1 MHQLFRLIFWGNMMK
16 SLKFSINRIFLI
28 NMALV
33 GVISI
38 FSVGY
43 SWITSELAGFEKEV
57 SALRKSYME
66 NQKKLL
72 KREVNHALDFVNYMK
87 SQTEKRLRDSI
98 QGRVYEAYA
107 IMENI
112 YLKEKDTN
120 STEDIEMLLKKA
132 LRSLR
137 FNNGRGYY
145 FAFTLEGVESLFE
158 IRPEMDGNNMLDV
171 RGGNGEFVVRDMLAV
186 VKRDG
191 EGFYK
196 YTWPKPNQQGFF
208 PKIAFVKLFKPV
220 GWVIG
225 SGEYLDYVEK
235 NIQEECLK
243 WISKIKFGKD
253 NYVFAGTW
261 DGLVLSGPETG
272 TNMYD
277 IEDVNGVK
285 IVQELIASAKKG
297 GGFVHYVLP
306 RFEGKKQ
313 APKISYA
320 AGVPEWEWYL
330 GSGRYVDEIENAIAL
345 RQSELESRIRTNIQH
360 TIVILFILL
369 IFIFIIVKF
378 LSNRINHNIKL
389 FNTFF
394 RRASSEAIT
403 IEENQLHF
411 SEFVQ
416 LAGSAN
422 DMVENRRIAEKAL
435 RESEEKFR
443 MLVEQSPL
451 GISLIGKDGRYRYVN
466 PRFQEM
472 FGYTIDDIPTGM
484 EWFNNAYPD
493 EAYRRKVMKAWFDY
507 QRRPRTG
514 RYRPHVYR
522 VTCRDGSKKEIN
534 FKPLNLKNQDHL
546 VIYEDITERSRLEQ
560 QLLQAQKIEA
570 IGTLAGGIAHNFN
583 NLMMGIQGRASLMT
597 LELGPSHPQQ
607 EHINAIEEQVQSAS
621 NLTRQLLGLARG
633 GKYEVK
639 PIDINEILLSSAA
652 IFGRTRKDIQIH
664 SKIFPASL
672 VVEADKRQIEQVF
685 LNIFV
690 NSIQAMPDGGK
701 IYLETS
707 AMSLNADFCKPYAAI
722 PGRYAKI
729 SVEDTGVGMNK
740 DTCQQVFDP
749 FFTTKDKYLGTGLG
763 LASAYGIVKNHGGI
777 ITAYSDLGH
786 GTTISIYLPVSEKT
800 AHVEAQVEDT
810 IIRGGGNIL
819 LVDDEDI
826 IIDVGKPMLEN
837 LGYHVSVAKGG
848 EKAVDAVSETGDKI
862 DLVILDLIMPDM
874 DGSLTFDAIR
884 KIHPKMP
891 IILSSGYSLKGKAT
905 DIMRRGCNA
914 FIQKPFNI
922 SELSQLIR
930 KVLDDF
936 KRTG

>member
-345 RQSELESRIRTNIQH
+345 RQSELESRIRTNIQR

-403 IEENQLHF
+403 IEENELHF

-507 QRRPRTG
+507 QRQPRTG

-639 PIDINEILLSSAA
+639 PIDINEILLTSAA

-664 SKIFPASL
+664 SKIFPTSL
-672 VVEADKRQIEQVF
+672 VVEADKRQIE
-685 LNIFV
+685 
-690 NSIQAMPDGGK
+690 
-701 IYLETS
+701 
-707 AMSLNADFCKPYAAI
+707 
-722 PGRYAKI
+722 
-729 SVEDTGVGMNK
+729 TGVFEYF
-740 DTCQQVFDP
+740 CQFH
-749 FFTTKDKYLGTGLG
+749 
-763 LASAYGIVKNHGGI
+763 S
-777 ITAYSDLGH
+777 SDAGW
-786 GTTISIYLPVSEKT
+786 
-800 AHVEAQVEDT
+800 
-810 IIRGGGNIL
+810 R
-819 LVDDEDI
+819 
-826 IIDVGKPMLEN
+826 
-837 LGYHVSVAKGG
+837 
-848 EKAVDAVSETGDKI
+848 
-862 DLVILDLIMPDM
+862 
-874 DGSLTFDAIR
+874 
-884 KIHPKMP
+884 
-891 IILSSGYSLKGKAT
+891 
-905 DIMRRGCNA
+905 
-914 FIQKPFNI
+914 
-922 SELSQLIR
+922 
-930 KVLDDF
+930 
-936 KRTG
+936 

>member
-345 RQSELESRIRTNIQH
+345 RQSELESRIRTNIQR

-403 IEENQLHF
+403 IEENELHF

-507 QRRPRTG
+507 QRQPRTG

-639 PIDINEILLSSAA
+639 PIDINEILLTSAA

-664 SKIFPASL
+664 SKIFPTSL

-740 DTCQQVFDP
+740 ETCQQVFDP

-800 AHVEAQVEDT
+800 AHVEAQVEDM

-826 IIDVGKPMLEN
+826 IIDVGKPMLEQ
-837 LGYHVSVAKGG
+837 LGYRVSVAKGG

-862 DLVILDLIMPDM
+862 DLVILILN
-874 DGSLTFDAIR
+874 
-884 KIHPKMP
+884 PKQAS
-891 IILSSGYSLKGKAT
+891 I
-905 DIMRRGCNA
+905 
-914 FIQKPFNI
+914 
-922 SELSQLIR
+922 EL
-930 KVLDDF
+930 
-936 KRTG
+936 

>member
-1 MHQLFRLIFWGNMMK
+1 MPPV
-16 SLKFSINRIFLI
+16 KFF
-28 NMALV
+28 
-33 GVISI
+33 
-38 FSVGY
+38 
-43 SWITSELAGFEKEV
+43 
-57 SALRKSYME
+57 
-66 NQKKLL
+66 
-72 KREVNHALDFVNYMK
+72 
-87 SQTEKRLRDSI
+87 
-98 QGRVYEAYA
+98 
-107 IMENI
+107 
-112 YLKEKDTN
+112 
-120 STEDIEMLLKKA
+120 
-132 LRSLR
+132 
-137 FNNGRGYY
+137 
-145 FAFTLEGVESLFE
+145 ESLDLDPIDLFLDGH
-158 IRPEMDGNNMLDV
+158 RPEMDGNNMLDV

-403 IEENQLHF
+403 IEENELHF

-484 EWFNNAYPD
+484 DWFNNAYPD

-664 SKIFPASL
+664 SKIFPTSL

-740 DTCQQVFDP
+740 ETCQQVFDP

-800 AHVEAQVEDT
+800 AHVEAQVEDM

-826 IIDVGKPMLEN
+826 
-837 LGYHVSVAKGG
+837 
-848 EKAVDAVSETGDKI
+848 
-862 DLVILDLIMPDM
+862 
-874 DGSLTFDAIR
+874 
-884 KIHPKMP
+884 
-891 IILSSGYSLKGKAT
+891 
-905 DIMRRGCNA
+905 
-914 FIQKPFNI
+914 
-922 SELSQLIR
+922 
-930 KVLDDF
+930 
-936 KRTG
+936 

>member
-345 RQSELESRIRTNIQH
+345 RQSELESRIRTNIQR

-403 IEENQLHF
+403 IEENELHF

-507 QRRPRTG
+507 QRQPRTG

-664 SKIFPASL
+664 SKIFPTSL

-800 AHVEAQVEDT
+800 AHVEAQVEDM

-826 IIDVGKPMLEN
+826 IIDVGKPMLEQ
-837 LGYHVSVAKGG
+837 LGISRFCRQRWRKGMQYL
-848 EKAVDAVSETGDKI
+848 KR
-862 DLVILDLIMPDM
+862 VIKL
-874 DGSLTFDAIR
+874 
-884 KIHPKMP
+884 
-891 IILSSGYSLKGKAT
+891 ILS
-905 DIMRRGCNA
+905 
-914 FIQKPFNI
+914 F
-922 SELSQLIR
+922 LI
-930 KVLDDF
+930 
-936 KRTG
+936 

>member
-1 MHQLFRLIFWGNMMK
+1 
-16 SLKFSINRIFLI
+16 
-28 NMALV
+28 MAII

-38 FSVGY
+38 FSLGY
-43 SWITSELAGFEKEV
+43 LWITSELAAFEEEV
-57 SALRKSYME
+57 SALRESYLE

-72 KREVNHALDFVNYMK
+72 KREVNHTLSFVNYMK
-87 SQTEKRLRDSI
+87 SQTERRLRESI
-98 QGRVYEAYA
+98 KGRVYEAYA
-107 IMENI
+107 ITENI
-112 YLKEKDTN
+112 YLKEKDTK
-120 STEDIEMLLKKA
+120 STEEIEVLIKKA

-145 FAFTLEGVESLFE
+145 FAFTLEGIESLFE
-158 IRPEMDGNNMLDV
+158 IRPEMEGNNMLQV

-186 VKRDG
+186 IKKDG

-208 PKIAFVKLFKPV
+208 PKIAFVKLFKPI

-243 WISKIKFGKD
+243 WISNIKFGKD
-253 NYVFAGTW
+253 GYVFAGKW
-261 DGLVLSGPETG
+261 DGLGLSGPETG
-272 TNMYD
+272 KNMYD
-277 IEDVNGVK
+277 IEDINGVK
-285 IVQELIASAKKG
+285 IVQELIVSAKKG

-306 RFEGKKQ
+306 RFEGKKH

-320 AGVPEWEWYL
+320 VGVPEWEWYI
-330 GSGRYVDEIENAIAL
+330 GSGMYVDEIENEIAL
-345 RQSELESRIRTNIQH
+345 RQSELEGRIRTNIQN
-360 TIVILFILL
+360 TIVILLSLL
-369 IFIFIIVKF
+369 IIIFLIVKI
-378 LSNRINHNIKL
+378 LSNRINHNLKL

-394 RRASSEAIT
+394 KRASSDAIR
-403 IEENQLHF
+403 IEKKALYF

-422 DMVENRRIAEKAL
+422 DMVENRRQAEKAL

-451 GISLIGKDGRYRYVN
+451 GISLIGEDGRYRYVN

-472 FGYTIDDIPTGM
+472 FGYTIDDVTTGK
-484 EWFNNAYPD
+484 EWFNKAYPD
-493 EAYRRKVMKAWFDY
+493 DIYRRKVMEAWSEY
-507 QRRPRTG
+507 QRQPQIG
-514 RYRPHVYR
+514 RSLPHVYR
-522 VTCRDGSKKEIN
+522 VTCKDGSHKEIN
-534 FKPLNLKNQDHL
+534 FKPLNLKNHDHL
-546 VIYEDITERSRLEQ
+546 VIYEDITERLQLEQ
-560 QLLQAQKIEA
+560 QLQQAKRIEA

-597 LELGPSHPQQ
+597 LELGNAHPQQ
-607 EHINAIEEQVQSAS
+607 EHIKAIEKQIVSAS

-639 PIDINEILLSSAA
+639 PIDINELLHSSAA

-664 SKIFPASL
+664 SKTFPSSL

-690 NSIQAMPDGGK
+690 NSIQAMPDGGD
-701 IYLETS
+701 IYLETFPLN
-707 AMSLNADFCKPYAAI
+707 LNAAFCKPYGVM
-722 PGRYAKI
+722 PGQYAKI
-729 SVEDTGVGMNK
+729 SIEDNGVGMSK
-740 DTCQQVFDP
+740 ETCQQVFDP
-749 FFTTKDKYLGTGLG
+749 FFTTKDKYMGTGLG

-777 ITAYSDLGH
+777 ITVYSDPGH
-786 GTTISIYLPVSEKT
+786 GTTISIYLPISEKT
-800 AHVEAQVEDT
+800 AHVEEHVEDM
-810 IIRGGGNIL
+810 IIRGSGNIL

-826 IIDVGKPMLEN
+826 IIDVSKPMLEN
-837 LGYHVSVAKGG
+837 LGYSVIVAKGG
-848 EKAVDAVSETGDKI
+848 RNAVDSVSETGENV

-874 DGSLTFDAIR
+874 DGSMTFDAIR
-884 KIHPKMP
+884 EIHPKMP

-930 KVLDDF
+930 KVLDDV
-936 KRTG
+936 KVSN

>member
-345 RQSELESRIRTNIQH
+345 RQSELESRIRTNIQR

-403 IEENQLHF
+403 IEENELHF

-507 QRRPRTG
+507 QRQPRTG

-639 PIDINEILLSSAA
+639 PIDINEILLTSAA

-664 SKIFPASL
+664 SKIFPTSL

-740 DTCQQVFDP
+740 ETCQQVFDP

-800 AHVEAQVEDT
+800 AHVEAQVEDM

-826 IIDVGKPMLEN
+826 IIDVGKPMLEQ
-837 LGYHVSVAKGG
+837 LGYRVSVAKGG

-862 DLVILDLIMPDM
+862 DL
-874 DGSLTFDAIR
+874 
-884 KIHPKMP
+884 
-891 IILSSGYSLKGKAT
+891 
-905 DIMRRGCNA
+905 N
-914 FIQKPFNI
+914 
-922 SELSQLIR
+922 
-930 KVLDDF
+930 F
-936 KRTG
+936 KRTQNKRVLSCKVVKAISRISLAGMLHRGKNKGVVQTHRFCSFSL

>member
-403 IEENQLHF
+403 IEENELHF

-507 QRRPRTG
+507 QRQPRTG

-664 SKIFPASL
+664 SKIFPTSL

-800 AHVEAQVEDT
+800 AHVEAQVEDM

-837 LGYHVSVAKGG
+837 LGYRVSVAKGG
-848 EKAVDAVSETGDKI
+848 EKAVDAVSERGRSD
-862 DLVILDLIMPDM
+862 
-874 DGSLTFDAIR
+874 
-884 KIHPKMP
+884 
-891 IILSSGYSLKGKAT
+891 
-905 DIMRRGCNA
+905 RR
-914 FIQKPFNI
+914 
-922 SELSQLIR
+922 S
-930 KVLDDF
+930 
-936 KRTG
+936 